1 MDVIRRNTDYALRLA
16 VGLVENFGKGP
27 VSARALAK
35 TADVYYELACKMLQ
49 KLSSAKL
56 VKSTMG
62 AGGGF
67 ELAKKPDKISLY
79 QVIEAVQGDISLN
92 RCVSDPK
99 SCPKRSKCMI
109 NRKLVVLE
117 KHIEEYLKNI
127 TLDELLK
134 N

>member
-1 MDVIRRNTDYALRLA
+1 
-16 VGLVENFGKGP
+16 
-27 VSARALAK
+27 
-35 TADVYYELACKMLQ
+35 
-49 KLSSAKL
+49 
-56 VKSTMG
+56 MG